1 MQVAVE
7 NDVVQKLNGME
18 YKKVGPA
25 DCTHLETLSELGN
38 FKFFIVKSDGQVIG
52 LDAKM
57 KGNNL
62 TYLTHTDVKLTQ
74 VLTQSDTSSLCSVFQ
89 FMLANGWNI
98 NDQKVRDRL
107 TLWKKDKGWLP
118 WSSDS
123 FALVYHEQP
132 TQPSGVVSAQ
142 APQYATQTSAP
153 QVKSGPALGVLGGT
167 VLLLTVA
174 GLAYFLLKRRRDLE
188 KKKGMELVATKAQVV
203 NAVVERAL
211 ENIERSKSKTPSRP
225 VPNTPARRKRRK

>member
-7 NDVVQKLNGME
+7 NVVVQKLNDME

-25 DCTHLETLSELGN
+25 DCAQLETLSELGN

-52 LDAKM
+52 LDAEIKE
-57 KGNNL
+57 NNL
-62 TYLTHTDVKLTQ
+62 TYLTYAGVKRTH
-74 VLTQSDTSSLCSVFQ
+74 VLAHSSSLCSVFQ

-98 NDQKVRDRL
+98 KDQKVKDRL

-123 FALVYHEQP
+123 FAFVYHEQP
-132 TQPSGVVSAQ
+132 TQPPGVVSAQ

-203 NAVVERAL
+203 NAAVERAL